1 MSIHLTKLL
10 SSIQS
15 AAKPMTLASAAVAVL
30 IASPV
35 QADELRPVEGRSLQ
49 LGSLG
54 GVAYYTVQ
62 EDGYRLVATLAG
74 RDGTPV
80 RFESVMSPGQT
91 IVVSVPGVAGAAAEI
106 AEFSRDGDRLLVKTT
121 AVPTN

>member
-15 AAKPMTLASAAVAVL
+15 AAKPMTLAAAAVAVL

-49 LGSLG
+49 LGSLS

-106 AEFSRDGDRLLVKTT
+106 AEFSRDGDRLLVETT

>member
-15 AAKPMTLASAAVAVL
+15 AAKPMTLAAAAVAVL

-49 LGSLG
+49 LGSLS